1 MTLRKELFQVAIEVP
16 AEHRRKC
23 KFNYFPFSYFLN
35 AAVKHI
41 KLIQR
46 FKKKNTYNTPT
57 TFSRLFINKTHCFPD
72 YRGEY

>member
-46 FKKKNTYNTPT
+46 FKKKNRIQHTNYFQQT
-57 TFSRLFINKTHCFPD
+57 LH
-72 YRGEY
+72 